1 MKIEEKLKNKQI
13 SFEEL
18 LELFDVVVALEIASA
33 YRLPQSKGGVRT
45 MFRELRAIFTKYCN
59 EDLAD

>member
-1 MKIEEKLKNKQI
+1 MRLEEKLKNKQI

-33 YRLPQSKGGVRT
+33 RRLPQSKGENNV
-45 MFRELRAIFTKYCN
+45 
-59 EDLAD
+59 

>member
-1 MKIEEKLKNKQI
+1 MKLEEKLKNKQI

-33 YRLPQSKGGVRT
+33 HRLPQSEG
-45 MFRELRAIFTKYCN
+45 
-59 EDLAD
+59 